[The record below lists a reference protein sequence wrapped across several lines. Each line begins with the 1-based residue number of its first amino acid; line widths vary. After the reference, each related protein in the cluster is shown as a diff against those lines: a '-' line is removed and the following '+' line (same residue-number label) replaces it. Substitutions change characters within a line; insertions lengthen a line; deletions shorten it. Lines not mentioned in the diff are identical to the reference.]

1 MKNLFRTS
9 LLLIIWLAA
18 SASALDRIWDTRYT
32 FGPEFLVRDRTSL
45 GAGFYTNYQEDGY
58 LPINAQLAINDFWEV
73 GAKLLFDS
81 EDDMESV
88 QSYVDVGAK
97 YRIMEYSTI
106 GADFLIGIG
115 NKRGAGLVFSYTSL
129 HPMSR
134 IFSTLYEARLG
145 FFDRIVSDGG
155 LAEFALGVTPQFKFT
170 PALIAMIGIEFSGSL
185 GNILDDFMVDIVPR
199 VQIGILPYFHVMTEL
214 SIGIMQE
221 KNNDRMRL
229 GAYGIIEF

>member
-1 MKNLFRTS
+1 MKNLLRTS
-9 LLLIIWLAA
+9 LFFALLFVAY
-18 SASALDRIWDTRYT
+18 ASALDRIWDARYT
-32 FGPEFLVRDRTSL
+32 FGPEFLVRDRTSI
-45 GAGFYTNYQEDGY
+45 GAGFYTNYEEDGY
-58 LPINAQLAINDFWEV
+58 LPINAQLAINDYWEI

-81 EDDMESV
+81 EDDFESV

-97 YRIMEYSTI
+97 YRVLEYSTV
-106 GADFLIGIG
+106 GADFLIGVG

-145 FFDRIVSDGG
+145 FFDRIVSDKG

-170 PALIAMIGIEFSGSL
+170 PALIAMIGIESSGSF
-185 GNILDDFMVDIVPR
+185 GDILDDFMVDIVPR
-199 VQIGILPYFHVMTEL
+199 VQIGILPYFHMMGEL
-214 SIGIMQE
+214 SIGILQE

-229 GAYGIIEF
+229 GVYGIVEF

>member
-1 MKNLFRTS
+1 
-9 LLLIIWLAA
+9 
-18 SASALDRIWDTRYT
+18 
-32 FGPEFLVRDRTSL
+32 
-45 GAGFYTNYQEDGY
+45 
-58 LPINAQLAINDFWEV
+58 
-73 GAKLLFDS
+73 
-81 EDDMESV
+81 
-88 QSYVDVGAK
+88 
-97 YRIMEYSTI
+97 
-106 GADFLIGIG
+106 
-115 NKRGAGLVFSYTSL
+115 
-129 HPMSR
+129 MSR

-170 PALIAMIGIEFSGSL
+170 PALIAMIGIESSGSL